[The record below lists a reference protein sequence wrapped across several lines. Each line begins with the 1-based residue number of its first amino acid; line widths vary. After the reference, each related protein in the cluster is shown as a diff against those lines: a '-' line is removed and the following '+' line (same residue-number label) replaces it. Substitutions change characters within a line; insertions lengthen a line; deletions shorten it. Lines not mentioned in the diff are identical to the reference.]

1 MQPLRTAV
9 VGVGHFGQYHAEK
22 LARVP
27 HSELVAV
34 ADIDGGRAAEIG
46 ARHNVAAVIDY
57 RELLG
62 MVDAVSIA
70 TPPSSHYEIARA
82 FLEHG
87 AHVLVE
93 KPITDDLDK
102 AGTLIRVA
110 SERQCILQVGHLE
123 RFSHAGKALSHL
135 VSEPL
140 YVEASRIGP
149 FSPRAAEVNAVL
161 DLMIH
166 DLDLILGFVRSPI
179 EWVHAVGAP
188 ILSREEDIAST
199 RIQFA
204 SGCVA
209 NVTAS
214 RVSMRSERRMRIFQK
229 DSYTTIDFLNKRI
242 AVFRKAAN
250 GELRGP
256 DVPNITI
263 EQKDYADV
271 DTLEQEI
278 EAFLN
283 SAVTGA
289 PPLVSGLDGA
299 RALEAA
305 LLVNRSLREY
315 WERIQPRQ
323 GNGHAGGNG
332 AARTGP
338 LRS

>member
-1 MQPLRTAV
+1 MRPLRTAV
-9 VGVGHFGQYHAEK
+9 IGVGHFGQYHAEK
-22 LARVP
+22 FARVP
-27 HSELVAV
+27 ASELVAV
-34 ADIDGGRAAEIG
+34 VDIDGGRAAEIG
-46 ARHNVAAVIDY
+46 ARHRVPAVIDY

-62 MVDAVSIA
+62 TVDAVSIA
-70 TPPSSHYEIARA
+70 TPPSSHFEIAHA
-82 FLEHG
+82 FLENG

-102 AGTLIRVA
+102 AGRLIRVA
-110 SERQCILQVGHLE
+110 RDRGRVLQVGHLE
-123 RFSHAGKALSHL
+123 RFSPAGKALANL

-149 FSPRAAEVNAVL
+149 FSPRATEVNAVL

-188 ILSREEDIAST
+188 ILSAEEDIAST

-214 RVSMRSERRMRIFQK
+214 RVSMRSERRMRIFQR
-229 DSYTTIDFLNKRI
+229 DSYTTIDFLNKKI
-242 AVFRKAAN
+242 AVFRKRLG
-250 GELRGP
+250 GEASGGDVP
-256 DVPNITI
+256 DVTI
-263 EQKDYADV
+263 EQKSYADV

-278 EAFLN
+278 AAFLN
-283 SAVTGA
+283 SAATGQ
-289 PPLVSGLDGA
+289 PPLVSGQDGA

-305 LLVNRSLREY
+305 LMVNRSLREY
-315 WERIQPRQ
+315 WCRIQTSGRR
-323 GNGHAGGNG
+323 AGTEGNG
-332 AARTGP
+332 AAHP
-338 LRS
+338 VQLRP

>member
-1 MQPLRTAV
+1 MRPLKTAV
-9 VGVGHFGQYHAEK
+9 IGVGHFGQYHAEK
-22 LARVP
+22 FARVP
-27 HSELVAV
+27 FSELVAV
-34 ADIDGGRAAEIG
+34 ADINAGRAAEIG
-46 ARHNVAAVIDY
+46 ARHRVSAVVDY

-62 MVDAVSIA
+62 TVEAVSIA
-70 TPPSSHYEIARA
+70 TPPSSHYDIAQA

-102 AGTLIRVA
+102 AGRLIRLARDRGRV
-110 SERQCILQVGHLE
+110 LQVGHLE
-123 RFSHAGKALSHL
+123 RFSPAGKALANL

-149 FSPRAAEVNAVL
+149 FSPRATEVNAVL

-188 ILSREEDIAST
+188 ILSPEEDIAST

-214 RVSMRSERRMRIFQK
+214 RVSMRSERRMRIFQR
-229 DSYTTIDFLNKRI
+229 DSYTTIDFLNKKI
-242 AVFRKAAN
+242 AVFRKRSGAGAV
-250 GELRGP
+250 GDLS
-256 DVPNITI
+256 DVTI
-263 EQKDYADV
+263 EQKSYADV

-278 EAFLN
+278 AAFLN
-283 SAVTGA
+283 SAATGQ
-289 PPLVSGLDGA
+289 PPLVSGQDGA

-305 LLVNRSLREY
+305 LMVNRSLREY
-315 WERIQPRQ
+315 WRRIQTPERRP
-323 GNGHAGGNG
+323 AGDGNG
-332 AARTGP
+332 AAHAVP
-338 LRS
+338 LRP

>member
-1 MQPLRTAV
+1 MRALKTAV
-9 VGVGHFGQYHAEK
+9 IGVGHFGQYHAEK

-27 HSELVAV
+27 YSELVAV
-34 ADIDGGRAAEIG
+34 ADINGGRAAEIG
-46 ARHNVAAVIDY
+46 ARHRVPAVVDY

-62 MVDAVSIA
+62 EVDAVSIA
-70 TPPSSHYEIARA
+70 TPPSSHYEIAHA

-102 AGTLIRVA
+102 AGTLIRIAREKSRV
-110 SERQCILQVGHLE
+110 LQVGHLE
-123 RFSHAGKALSHL
+123 RFSPAGKALSHL

-149 FSPRAAEVNAVL
+149 FSPRATEVNAVL

-188 ILSREEDIAST
+188 ILSAEEDIAST

-214 RVSMRSERRMRIFQK
+214 RVSMRSERRMRIFQR
-229 DSYTTIDFLNKRI
+229 DSYTTIDFLNKKI
-242 AVFRKAAN
+242 AVFRKTAD
-250 GELRGP
+250 GEVRREDAP
-256 DVPNITI
+256 EVSI
-263 EQKDYADV
+263 EQKSYADV

-278 EAFLN
+278 AAFLN
-283 SAVTGA
+283 SAATGQ
-289 PPLVSGLDGA
+289 PPLVSGQDGA

-305 LLVNRSLREY
+305 LMVNRSLREY
-315 WERIQPRQ
+315 WQRIQAHQRVP
-323 GNGHAGGNG
+323 NGEGHGSAHVV
-332 AARTGP
+332 P
-338 LRS
+338 LRP

>member
-1 MQPLRTAV
+1 VQALRTAV
-9 VGVGHFGQYHAEK
+9 VGVGHFGQHHAEK

-34 ADIDGGRAAEIG
+34 ADINGGRAAEIG
-46 ARHNVAAVIDY
+46 ARHRVAAVVDY
-57 RELLG
+57 RDLLG
-62 MVDAVSIA
+62 QVDAVTIA
-70 TPPSSHYEIARA
+70 TPPSSHYDIALS
-82 FLEHG
+82 FLESG

-102 AGTLIRVA
+102 AGTLIKVARDRGRV
-110 SERQCILQVGHLE
+110 LQVGHLE
-123 RFSHAGKALSHL
+123 RFSPAGKALAHL
-135 VSEPL
+135 VVEPL

-149 FSPRAAEVNAVL
+149 FSPRSTEVNAVL

-188 ILSREEDIAST
+188 ILSAEEDIAST

-229 DSYTTIDFLNKRI
+229 DSYTTIDFLNKKVT
-242 AVFRKAAN
+242 VFRKTAEGLVN
-250 GELRGP
+250 DGSNV
-256 DVPNITI
+256 DMQQHN
-263 EQKDYADV
+263 YADI

-278 EAFLN
+278 MAFLN
-283 SAVTGA
+283 SAATGA

-305 LLVNRSLREY
+305 LMVNRSLREY
-315 WERIQPRQ
+315 WQRIQASRNPSPSF
-323 GNGHAGGNG
+323 
-332 AARTGP
+332 TGLGLKD
-338 LRS
+338 LRLPS